1 MNTPD
6 FLIIPYQL
14 IEDANITAVEERL
27 YAVVYWY
34 SKLKNEKCTASNETL
49 AKMCKTTS
57 RVIANSL
64 TNLEKFGYI
73 KRTYKDEARRVR
85 SEICPLISFSRVSP
99 TDDRVSPTDD
109 TRVSPTD
116 EQNKNIY
123 NKNSKE
129 YISEPARKEASPL
142 IPSIIKEM
150 ESIDPKNKA
159 YYKNKSQREACQF
172 LIDEYGYENVIKV
185 IQSLPALRL
194 KVPYLPSVT
203 TPCELRDKWQ
213 KMKDAVDRERNKN
226 KPTEVNFA

>member
-14 IEDANITAVEERL
+14 IEDTRINPIEERL
-27 YAVVYWY
+27 YAVIYWY

-57 RVIANSL
+57 RVVANSL
-64 TNLEKFGYI
+64 TSLEKFGYI
-73 KRTYKDEARRVR
+73 KRTYKDELRKVR
-85 SEICPLISFSRVSP
+85 IEILPLISFSRVSP
-99 TDDRVSPTDD
+99 TDDTVSPTGD

-123 NKNSKE
+123 NKNSKQ
-129 YISEPARKEASPL
+129 YSEPARKEVSPL
-142 IPSIIKEM
+142 IPSVIKEM
-150 ESIDPKNKA
+150 ESIDPKNKS

-172 LIDEYGYENVIKV
+172 LIDEYGYENVVKV
-185 IQSLPALRL
+185 IQSIPVLRAR
-194 KVPYLPSVT
+194 VPYLPSVT